1 MESSGA
7 TETRVDVERDL
18 PTGANTSS
26 VFFLCFFVPVS
37 FVPDGYNCIARY
49 DYLVIETSGVSD
61 PESIVRALDKTF
73 GKLTRA
79 RCAAPACSSVS
90 TAVLSRSCTQQ
101 PAVTC
106 VSSVLIQT
114 PSRLRGST
122 ALCTALEY
130 VCRWASGS
138 VVAKGQPLS

>member
-1 MESSGA
+1 MTPA
-7 TETRVDVERDL
+7 
-18 PTGANTSS
+18 
-26 VFFLCFFVPVS
+26 FFLFLFVPVS
-37 FVPDGYNCIARY
+37 FVPDGSDCIARY

-106 VSSVLIQT
+106 VSSVLNTDSEPTQRQQLHSAPHWSMCVDGLPALSLQRVSHC
-114 PSRLRGST
+114 PSLDGWNRF
-122 ALCTALEY
+122 
-130 VCRWASGS
+130 
-138 VVAKGQPLS
+138 